1 MEISK
6 PYFLFSS
13 LSFRALKF
21 LWEGMSFL
29 GLIYMIL
36 HALFVTKNNFSL
48 ILKGAVLQMLEKQ
61 MGSDSFRKVWS
72 WCYRFFR
79 KSLC

>member
-6 PYFLFSS
+6 PYFFFSS

-48 ILKGAVLQMLEKQ
+48 IFE
-61 MGSDSFRKVWS
+61 GSSPSDVGEANGLRLVS
-72 WCYRFFR
+72 
-79 KSLC
+79 